1 MKRKLGEVC
10 TFYSGTGFPIVY
22 QGKNKGELPF
32 YKVGDIANNVI
43 AGNVRLS
50 LCNNYISYHD
60 AKEIRGTII
69 PKDVVVFA
77 KIGEAVKL
85 NRRSLTSC
93 DCLIDNNAMGI
104 APNKE
109 VLRIKYFFYYMK
121 HIKIQ
126 EYAKSTTVPS
136 VRKSTLEEIEIDIPR
151 IELQL
156 QREGILDKIS
166 GIILSRKQ
174 ELLKLDDLI
183 KARFS
188 ELFGD
193 LHINPKGWPIRSF
206 NDIARID
213 TRMIRDF
220 KGYESLPH
228 IGIDSI
234 EKDTGRLFG
243 YRTVKEDGVISGK
256 YLFSP
261 KHIIYSKIRPNLNK
275 VAMPNFEGVCSADAY
290 PILVNE
296 KECTREFLTYVM
308 RSSIFLD
315 YILTFSNRTN
325 LPKVNKK
332 QVEGFSCPV
341 PPLDC
346 QMKFKVFFNQINKSK
361 SAIQKSLDE
370 TQTLFN

>member
-85 NRRSLTSC
+85 NRRALTSC

-183 KARFS
+183 KARF
-188 ELFGD
+188 
-193 LHINPKGWPIRSF
+193 
-206 NDIARID
+206 
-213 TRMIRDF
+213 
-220 KGYESLPH
+220 
-228 IGIDSI
+228 
-234 EKDTGRLFG
+234 
-243 YRTVKEDGVISGK
+243 
-256 YLFSP
+256 
-261 KHIIYSKIRPNLNK
+261 
-275 VAMPNFEGVCSADAY
+275 
-290 PILVNE
+290 
-296 KECTREFLTYVM
+296 
-308 RSSIFLD
+308 
-315 YILTFSNRTN
+315 
-325 LPKVNKK
+325 
-332 QVEGFSCPV
+332 
-341 PPLDC
+341 
-346 QMKFKVFFNQINKSK
+346 
-361 SAIQKSLDE
+361 
-370 TQTLFN
+370 